1 MTATVPVSIFF
12 QLYLLGVPI
21 GSKDSHENTGIRT
34 TAFDVSSHNRDFI
47 EDLGR
52 IQNDQISCK
61 HAVLNPHKSLGKR
74 LDRL

>member
-34 TAFDVSSHNRDFI
+34 TTFDVSSHNRDFI

-52 IQNDQISCK
+52 IRNDQISCK
-61 HAVLNPHKSLGKR
+61 QLSLTHAKAWAKA
-74 LDRL
+74 